1 MFLRSIREEMNDFQI
16 GFQWTTALDKL
27 KTIDISEIDWRM
39 LLILE
44 IMKYARAFNMQTFVE
59 SNNLASIQDIKKLLI
74 QAQSYVG
81 NDLIVW
87 AKLKIVMEN
96 LSYEI
101 MRDHNWNF
109 DYTLIKEILEWKKD
123 IKDFLNIPFKRNLT
137 NSLFGF
143 TWKDWKKYS
152 GKGIAELAKLKQV
165 EVIDIVSILKS
176 DIVEIQNAIDFYN
189 DEKNHELIKKD
200 FWQIRLAWMSILT
213 QIMSWEEWNFTKF
226 VSDLA
231 KKEIKKEDDLIEKL
245 VVTPEDSGNTEWQE
259 DEADWTGSVIE
270 TQTEDITPE
279 ETTSED
285 IAETAAP
292 F

>member
-1 MFLRSIREEMNDFQI
+1 
-16 GFQWTTALDKL
+16 
-27 KTIDISEIDWRM
+27 
-39 LLILE
+39 
-44 IMKYARAFNMQTFVE
+44 
-59 SNNLASIQDIKKLLI
+59 
-74 QAQSYVG
+74 
-81 NDLIVW
+81 
-87 AKLKIVMEN
+87 
-96 LSYEI
+96 
-101 MRDHNWNF
+101 
-109 DYTLIKEILEWKKD
+109 
-123 IKDFLNIPFKRNLT
+123 
-137 NSLFGF
+137 
-143 TWKDWKKYS
+143 
-152 GKGIAELAKLKQV
+152 
-165 EVIDIVSILKS
+165 
-176 DIVEIQNAIDFYN
+176 
-189 DEKNHELIKKD
+189 
-200 FWQIRLAWMSILT
+200 MSILT